1 MKYLLT
7 IITAV
12 FLLSTPANAEEQK
25 SKTAEIFKTP
35 GCGCCD
41 GHANYLRKNGYKVT
55 VKESEKLA
63 EINRKAGIPEDYQGC
78 HTTFINGYAISGHVP
93 IKPIKKLMSERPDI
107 KGIALPGM
115 PMGSPGMNGTKDET
129 WKIYAIDKNGKATIY
144 ATE

>member
-1 MKYLLT
+1 MNRLMAFITISLLLMLSAAAEKQQSKIAT
-7 IITAV
+7 IY
-12 FLLSTPANAEEQK
+12 
-25 SKTAEIFKTP
+25 KTP

-41 GHANYLRKNGYKVT
+41 GHADYLRKAGYKVT
-55 VKESEKLA
+55 ITASEKLD

-93 IKPIKKLMSERPDI
+93 IKPIEKLMSERPDI

-129 WKIYAIDKNGKATIY
+129 WKIYAIDKNGKATLF